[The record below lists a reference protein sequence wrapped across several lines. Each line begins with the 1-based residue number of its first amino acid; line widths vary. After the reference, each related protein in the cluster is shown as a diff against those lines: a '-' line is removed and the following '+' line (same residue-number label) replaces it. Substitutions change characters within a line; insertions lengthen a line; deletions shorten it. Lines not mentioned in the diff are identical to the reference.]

1 MNIAIVSPAPPFRGG
16 ISDHTKG
23 LYNYLSKKNS
33 VKIFSFYNQYPKFF
47 FPGTNQKSVNKKFK
61 NTNYSISS
69 VNPISWQKTSN
80 SILKFSPDIVIF
92 SYWQPFF
99 APCYGYTARFLKY
112 RIGSDKLISIC
123 HNIRPHENNFFEKS
137 LTKFYLKPFKKFM
150 FMSSYVENELNYYKK
165 DFTSSV
171 RLLPIDTRHQTHLE
185 KNSIKID
192 LGYESKDKIILFFGL
207 IRPYKGLKNL
217 LNAVKS
223 TLSDS
228 NELKL
233 IIAGEAYEKLDDY
246 KSIIDQYDI
255 NNKVTWISTFIDEQT
270 IEKLMII
277 SDLLV
282 LPYNSASQSGVLAQ
296 AWQYNLPS
304 IVTKVGGLPEYVDHG
319 QSGYVVESNDTN
331 ELKQKIIHFF
341 ESDNYASMS
350 KYISLNKE
358 KFSWDNYV
366 QGIMELADE
375 S

>member
-1 MNIAIVSPAPPFRGG
+1 M
-16 ISDHTKG
+16 
-23 LYNYLSKKNS
+23 
-33 VKIFSFYNQYPKFF
+33 
-47 FPGTNQKSVNKKFK
+47 
-61 NTNYSISS
+61 
-69 VNPISWQKTSN
+69 
-80 SILKFSPDIVIF
+80 
-92 SYWQPFF
+92 
-99 APCYGYTARFLKY
+99 
-112 RIGSDKLISIC
+112 
-123 HNIRPHENNFFEKS
+123 
-137 LTKFYLKPFKKFM
+137 
-150 FMSSYVENELNYYKK
+150 
-165 DFTSSV
+165 
-171 RLLPIDTRHQTHLE
+171 
-185 KNSIKID
+185 
-192 LGYESKDKIILFFGL
+192 
-207 IRPYKGLKNL
+207 
-217 LNAVKS
+217 LNAFKS

-366 QGIMELADE
+366 KGIMELADE